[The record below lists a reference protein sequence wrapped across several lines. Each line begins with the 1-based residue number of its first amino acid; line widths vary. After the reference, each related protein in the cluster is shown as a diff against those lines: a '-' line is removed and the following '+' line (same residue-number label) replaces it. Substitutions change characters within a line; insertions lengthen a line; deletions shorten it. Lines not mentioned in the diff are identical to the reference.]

1 MNFDRL
7 AGMNEIPRQPRSRPT
22 TQAAEGVPRLRWTL
36 EEFERLTELGVFTE
50 DDRIELIGG
59 ELVPM
64 SPKGNRHEVLRDE
77 LMNWMIERLPGQ
89 GLRLSIEIGWRP
101 GGDIYVEPD
110 ILVCPR
116 SFKGPTVPASE
127 VLLAIEVAD
136 SSLRF
141 DTSTKARL
149 YAALGIREYWV
160 INAKTLVTRVHREPE
175 ATGYRSSIEISAVEV
190 LQPLLVP
197 LLAVKLADLSV
208 E

>member
-1 MNFDRL
+1 
-7 AGMNEIPRQPRSRPT
+7 MNELSREPKTRAT

-36 EEFERLTELGVFTE
+36 AEFERLGELGIFRE
-50 DDRIELIGG
+50 DDRIELIEG

-89 GLRLSIEIGWRP
+89 GIRLSVEIGWRP

-110 ILVCPR
+110 ILICPK
-116 SFKGPTVPASE
+116 SFKGPTVPATE

-141 DTSTKARL
+141 DTTTKARL
-149 YAALGIREYWV
+149 YATLGIREYWV
-160 INAKTLVTRVHREPE
+160 IDARTMVTRVHREPG
-175 ATGYRSSIEISAVEV
+175 AAGYGSSVEV
-190 LQPLLVP
+190 PPSDVLTPVLVP
-197 LLAVKLADLSV
+197 SLALRLTELDTR
-208 E
+208 

>member
-1 MNFDRL
+1 
-7 AGMNEIPRQPRSRPT
+7 MNELPREPKGRPT

-36 EEFERLTELGVFTE
+36 AEFERLGELGIFRE
-50 DDRIELIGG
+50 DDRIELIEG

-89 GLRLSIEIGWRP
+89 GVRLSVEIGWRP

-110 ILVCPR
+110 ILICPK
-116 SFKGPTVPASE
+116 SFKGPSVPATE

-141 DTSTKARL
+141 DTTTKARL
-149 YAALGIREYWV
+149 YARLGIREYWV
-160 INAKTLVTRVHREPE
+160 INAKTMTTHVYREPT
-175 ATGYRSSIEISAVEV
+175 AIGYGSSVEV
-190 LQPLLVP
+190 PADEVLTPALVP
-197 LLAVKLADLSV
+197 SLALRLADLDTR
-208 E
+208 

>member
-1 MNFDRL
+1 
-7 AGMNEIPRQPRSRPT
+7 MNEIPSQPKIRPT

-50 DDRIELIGG
+50 EDRIELIGG

-89 GLRLSIEIGWRP
+89 GLRLSVEIGWRP
-101 GGDIYVEPD
+101 GGDTYVEPD
-110 ILVCPR
+110 LLVCPR

-149 YAALGIREYWV
+149 YATLGIREYWV
-160 INAKTLVTRVHREPE
+160 INAKTLVTRVHREPT
-175 ATGYRSSIEISAVEV
+175 ASGYRSSTEIGPVEV
-190 LQPLLVP
+190 LQPLFVP
-197 LLAVKLADLSV
+197 LLALKLADLSV